1 MVSERSDFLYKDV
14 FDAIMAAID
23 VDVLQNDGELNLEI
37 SSCNKNMPSKYQAS
51 NVEFVM
57 KFVYHRSLFIFPGSG
72 NFIFRLS
79 WIRFI
84 SRNQSKTGTTNF

>member
-37 SSCNKNMPSKYQAS
+37 SSCSKNMPSKYQAS

-57 KFVYHRSLFIFPGSG
+57 KFVYHRSLFIFQGSG
-72 NFIFRLS
+72 NFIFSLS

>member
-14 FDAIMAAID
+14 LDTIMAAID
-23 VDVLQNDGELNLEI
+23 VDVLQIDGELNLEI
-37 SSCNKNMPSKYQAS
+37 NSCIKNMPSKYQAS
-51 NVEFVM
+51 NMEFVM
-57 KFVYHRSLFIFPGSG
+57 KLVYHRILFIFQGSG

-84 SRNQSKTGTTNF
+84 SQNQNKTGTTNF